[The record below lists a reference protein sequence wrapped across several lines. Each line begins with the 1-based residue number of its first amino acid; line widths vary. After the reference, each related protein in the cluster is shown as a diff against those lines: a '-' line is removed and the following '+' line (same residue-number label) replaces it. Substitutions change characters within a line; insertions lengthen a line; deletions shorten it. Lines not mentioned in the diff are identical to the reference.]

1 MKNTLLEIKNLK
13 ITYNSKDNTVEA
25 VKGISFNI
33 NKGETLGII
42 GESGSGKSSI
52 AMAITSLLDNKAKIS
67 GEIIY
72 NGIDITK
79 LSEKEKNKYRWN
91 KIAIVFQ
98 NRLEVLNPVLTI
110 KEQIEET
117 LKEHTNFSKEKIKN
131 KIQSLLNMVGLDEI
145 WINRYPHELSGGMRQ
160 KVLIAMAIACD
171 PELLILDEPTCAL
184 DPISRNQ
191 IINLLKNIQS
201 KNKFSMIIISHEIST
216 IIKITLNI
224 EVLYKGYILEE
235 GLTKE
240 VIKNPMHPYTRGL
253 INSSPEVNPYHDLW
267 GIPSNIKNKKNN
279 GCVFYERCNQ
289 SIDKCFNNIPI
300 LEYVSLERKVACNR
314 GGIVTVLEAKNI
326 NKTYK
331 LKNKLIKACKNCN
344 IDLKSGEIIAL
355 IGQSGS
361 GKTTLANIISGY
373 LKQDSGIVLF
383 EGNKINKYE
392 TIRQKKG
399 IQMVFQDPFSSINE
413 NFTVENAIKEPLDIL
428 KIEKEE
434 KRKDSVIKA
443 LKNVQLPTDNEFI
456 NKKIYTLSGGQRQ
469 RIAIA
474 RSLIMEPKVLIA
486 DEISSMLDPSTK
498 ANILR
503 LLKELQNKNGFSMI
517 YITHDLTIARKI
529 ANRIFIMNDGEII
542 ENGIST
548 DIFNNPKC
556 NFTKTLL
563 KEGLFETI

>member
-25 VKGISFNI
+25 VKGISFNV

-216 IIKITLNI
+216 IIKITSNI

-326 NKTYK
+326 NKNYK

-392 TIRQKKG
+392 AIRQKKG

-434 KRKDSVIKA
+434 KRKDSVIKV